1 MQKVLVT
8 MQTAIKNAIKKEPVL
23 AIAVILAVISM
34 FFVHPDA
41 AYASYIDFRTLAI
54 LFCLMVIVAGMRT
67 IGVFDCIAQSLL
79 KRVRSISGIVTI
91 LVLLCFFLSMI
102 ITNDVALITFVPFAI
117 LILNKFSD
125 EVRSRWLI
133 PCVVMQTAAANL
145 GSMMTPIGNPQNLYL
160 YGKAQLSAGA
170 FFQLMLPY
178 TALSLILLLVWIG
191 IHANAK
197 KKTNGRNSANHES
210 QETVVFETQGRRISD
225 KRRLTVYLILFFLS
239 LLAVGH
245 ILSIWIVLVCVL
257 VWAAAYDRKL
267 VGNADYALLGTFTA
281 LFLFI
286 GNLGRIPQ
294 FCSFLQ
300 NLIQTREVMIAVAAS
315 QVMSN
320 VPAAIL
326 LSGFTNQYQALIIGT
341 NLGGL
346 GTMIASMASLISFK
360 YISREDAS
368 LRSRY
373 FACFTAANVILLV
386 ILLLAAKLLGQL

>member
-1 MQKVLVT
+1 MQKVLVNRN
-8 MQTAIKNAIKKEPVL
+8 AGIKNAITKEPVL
-23 AIAVILAVISM
+23 SIAVILAVISM

-41 AYASYIDFRTLAI
+41 AYVSYIDFRTLAI
-54 LFCLMVIVAGMRT
+54 LFCLMVIVAGMRE

-79 KRVRSISGIVTI
+79 KRVTSVSGIVTI
-91 LVLLCFFLSMI
+91 LVLLCFFLSMV
-102 ITNDVALITFVPFAI
+102 ITNDVSLITFVPFAI
-117 LILNKFSD
+117 LIFNKFPK

-170 FFQLMLPY
+170 FFQLMFPY
-178 TALSLILLLVWIG
+178 TALSLVLLLVWIG
-191 IHANAK
+191 IHAR
-197 KKTNGRNSANHES
+197 KTTTINGANRKS
-210 QETVVFETQGRRISD
+210 QETISMESQAGAISD
-225 KRRLTVYLILFFLS
+225 KKRLIVYLILFFLS

-245 ILSIWIVLVCVL
+245 ILSIWIVLACVL
-257 VWAAAYDRKL
+257 AWAAAFDSKL
-267 VGNADYALLGTFTA
+267 FYNADYALLGTFTA
-281 LFLFI
+281 LFIFI

-294 FCSFLQ
+294 FCDFLQ
-300 NLIQTREVMIAVAAS
+300 NLIQTREVIIAVAAS

-326 LSGFTNQYQALIIGT
+326 LSGFTDQYRALIIGT

-368 LRSRY
+368 LRGRY
-373 FACFTAANVILLV
+373 FAWFTVANVVLLA

>member
-1 MQKVLVT
+1 M
-8 MQTAIKNAIKKEPVL
+8 MQTTIKNAIKKEPVL
-23 AIAVILAVISM
+23 SIAVILAVISM
-34 FFVHPDA
+34 FFVHPDR

-54 LFCLMVIVAGMRT
+54 LFCLMVIVAGMRE

-79 KRVRSISGIVTI
+79 KRVKSISGIVTI
-91 LVLLCFFLSMI
+91 LVLLCFFLSMV
-102 ITNDVALITFVPFAI
+102 ITNDVSLITFVPFAI

-160 YGKAQLSAGA
+160 YGKAQLSVTA
-170 FFQLMLPY
+170 FFRLMLPY
-178 TALSLILLLVWIG
+178 TALSLVLLLVWIE
-191 IHANAK
+191 IHARK
-197 KKTNGRNSANHES
+197 KATRINSATRKS
-210 QETVVFETQGRRISD
+210 QETVIVETQDKKISN
-225 KRRLTVYLILFFLS
+225 KRRLAVYLLLFFLS

-245 ILSIWIVLVCVL
+245 ILSIWIVMLCV
-257 VWAAAYDRKL
+257 VAWAVACDRSL
-267 VGNADYALLGTFTA
+267 LRNADYALLGTFVA
-281 LFLFI
+281 LFVFI

-300 NLIQTREVMIAVAAS
+300 NLIQTREVIIAVCAS

-326 LSGFTNQYQALIIGT
+326 LSGFTDQYQALIIGT

-368 LRSRY
+368 LRGRY
-373 FACFTAANVILLV
+373 FAWFTGANVILLV

>member
-1 MQKVLVT
+1 MQKVLVM
-8 MQTAIKNAIKKEPVL
+8 MQTTIKNAIKKEPVL
-23 AIAVILAVISM
+23 SIAVILAVISM
-34 FFVHPDA
+34 FFVHPDR

-54 LFCLMVIVAGMRT
+54 LFCLMVIVAGMRE

-79 KRVRSISGIVTI
+79 KRVKSISGIVTI
-91 LVLLCFFLSMI
+91 LVLLCFFLSMV
-102 ITNDVALITFVPFAI
+102 ITNDVSLITFVPFAI

-160 YGKAQLSAGA
+160 YGKAQLSVTA
-170 FFQLMLPY
+170 FFRLMLPY
-178 TALSLILLLVWIG
+178 TALSLVLLLVWIE
-191 IHANAK
+191 IHARK
-197 KKTNGRNSANHES
+197 KATRINSATRKS
-210 QETVVFETQGRRISD
+210 QETVIVETQDRKISN
-225 KRRLTVYLILFFLS
+225 KRRLAVYLLLFFLS

-245 ILSIWIVLVCVL
+245 ILSIWIVMLCV
-257 VWAAAYDRKL
+257 VAWAVACDRSL
-267 VGNADYALLGTFTA
+267 LRNADYALLGTFVA
-281 LFLFI
+281 LFVFI

-300 NLIQTREVMIAVAAS
+300 NLIQTREVIIAVCAS

-326 LSGFTNQYQALIIGT
+326 LSGFTDQYQALIIGT

-368 LRSRY
+368 LRGRY
-373 FACFTAANVILLV
+373 FAWFTGANVILLV

>member
-1 MQKVLVT
+1 MQKVLVI
-8 MQTAIKNAIKKEPVL
+8 MQMAAKNIIKKEPVL
-23 AIAVILAVISM
+23 SIAVILAVISM
-34 FFVHPDA
+34 FLVHPDA
-41 AYASYIDFRTLAI
+41 VYASYIDFRTLAI

-67 IGVFDCIAQSLL
+67 IGVFDCIAQNLL
-79 KRVRSISGIVTI
+79 KRVKSVSGIVTI
-91 LVLLCFFLSMI
+91 LVMLCFFLSMI

-125 EVRSRWLI
+125 EVRDHWLI

-160 YGKAQLSAGA
+160 YGKAQLSTGA
-170 FFQLMLPY
+170 FFKLMLPY
-178 TALSLILLLVWIG
+178 TALSFALLLIWIG
-191 IHANAK
+191 IHASKNA
-197 KKTNGRNSANHES
+197 NHINRSANS
-210 QETVVFETQGRRISD
+210 DSKETITLETQGRKISD
-225 KRRLTVYLILFFLS
+225 KRRLVVYLILFFLS
-239 LLAVGH
+239 LLAVGR
-245 ILSIWIVLVCVL
+245 IISIWVVLICVL
-257 VWAAAYDRKL
+257 VWATVCDRKL
-267 VGNADYALLGTFTA
+267 VRSADYALLGTFMA
-281 LFLFI
+281 LFIFI

-300 NLIQTREVMIAVAAS
+300 SLIRTREVIIAVAAS

-360 YISREDAS
+360 YISRENAL
-368 LRSRY
+368 LRWHY
-373 FACFTAANVILLV
+373 FACFTAANVILLA
-386 ILLLAAKLLGQL
+386 ILLLAAKLIGQL

>member
-1 MQKVLVT
+1 MQKVLVM
-8 MQTAIKNAIKKEPVL
+8 MQTTIKNAIKKEPVL
-23 AIAVILAVISM
+23 SIAVILAVISM
-34 FFVHPDA
+34 FFVHPDR

-54 LFCLMVIVAGMRT
+54 LFCLMVIVAGMRE

-79 KRVRSISGIVTI
+79 KRVKSISGIVTI
-91 LVLLCFFLSMI
+91 LVLLCFFLSMV
-102 ITNDVALITFVPFAI
+102 ITNDVSLITFVPFAI

-160 YGKAQLSAGA
+160 YGKAQLSVTA
-170 FFQLMLPY
+170 FFRLMLPY
-178 TALSLILLLVWIG
+178 TALSLVLLLVWIE
-191 IHANAK
+191 IHARK
-197 KKTNGRNSANHES
+197 KATRINSATRKS
-210 QETVVFETQGRRISD
+210 QETVIVETQDRKISN
-225 KRRLTVYLILFFLS
+225 KRRLAVYLLLFFLS

-245 ILSIWIVLVCVL
+245 ILSIWIVMLCV
-257 VWAAAYDRKL
+257 VAWAVACDRSL
-267 VGNADYALLGTFTA
+267 LRNADYALLGTFVA
-281 LFLFI
+281 LFVFI

-300 NLIQTREVMIAVAAS
+300 NLIQTREVIIAVCAS

-326 LSGFTNQYQALIIGT
+326 LSGFTDQYQALIIGT

-368 LRSRY
+368 LRGRY
-373 FACFTAANVILLV
+373 FVWFTGANVILLV

>member
-1 MQKVLVT
+1 M
-8 MQTAIKNAIKKEPVL
+8 MQTTIKNAIKKEPVL
-23 AIAVILAVISM
+23 SIAVILAVISM
-34 FFVHPDA
+34 FFVHPDR

-54 LFCLMVIVAGMRT
+54 LFCLMVIVAGMRE

-79 KRVRSISGIVTI
+79 KRVKSISGIVTI
-91 LVLLCFFLSMI
+91 LVLLCFFLSMV
-102 ITNDVALITFVPFAI
+102 ITNDVSLITFVPFAI

-160 YGKAQLSAGA
+160 YGKAQLSVTA
-170 FFQLMLPY
+170 FFRLMLPY
-178 TALSLILLLVWIG
+178 TALSLVLLLVWIE
-191 IHANAK
+191 IHARK
-197 KKTNGRNSANHES
+197 KATRINSATRKS
-210 QETVVFETQGRRISD
+210 QETVIVETQDRKISN
-225 KRRLTVYLILFFLS
+225 KRRLAVYLLLFFLS

-245 ILSIWIVLVCVL
+245 ILSIWIVMLCV
-257 VWAAAYDRKL
+257 VAWAVACDRSL
-267 VGNADYALLGTFTA
+267 LRNADYALLGTFVA
-281 LFLFI
+281 LFVFI

-300 NLIQTREVMIAVAAS
+300 NLIQTREVIIAVCAS

-326 LSGFTNQYQALIIGT
+326 LSGFTDQYQALIIGT

-368 LRSRY
+368 LRGRY
-373 FACFTAANVILLV
+373 FVWFTGANVILLV